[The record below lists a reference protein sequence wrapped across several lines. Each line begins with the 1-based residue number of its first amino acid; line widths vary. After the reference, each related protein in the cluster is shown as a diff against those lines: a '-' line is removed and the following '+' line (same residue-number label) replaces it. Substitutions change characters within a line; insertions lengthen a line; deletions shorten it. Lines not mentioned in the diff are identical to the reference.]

1 MTSATSGTPA
11 GGDADRRP
19 PLRDVVASWPVT
31 AADVVAES
39 SGDGAPAARPEADT
53 PSPPAPRRPRWRRRP
68 STRVPAPPSPRPPAR
83 TRVVTLV
90 AGLVAAAGL
99 LVSVVLAAGALAVA
113 VGVDTGSG
121 WGAQLADVCDALA
134 GSLRGLFDFSGEQ
147 GEVRE
152 TLAAWGLG
160 SVLALVA
167 GRLAAWLVAR
177 LA

>member
-11 GGDADRRP
+11 EDSADRRP

-31 AADVVAES
+31 AGDVVAAS
-39 SGDGAPAARPEADT
+39 AADDAPPPPPREPARPSTE
-53 PSPPAPRRPRWRRRP
+53 RRPRWRRRS

-83 TRVVTLV
+83 TRVVRLV

-113 VGVDTGSG
+113 VGVDTSSG
-121 WGAQLADVCDALA
+121 WGGQLADVCDALA

-147 GEVRE
+147 GAARE

-160 SVLALVA
+160 SVIALVA